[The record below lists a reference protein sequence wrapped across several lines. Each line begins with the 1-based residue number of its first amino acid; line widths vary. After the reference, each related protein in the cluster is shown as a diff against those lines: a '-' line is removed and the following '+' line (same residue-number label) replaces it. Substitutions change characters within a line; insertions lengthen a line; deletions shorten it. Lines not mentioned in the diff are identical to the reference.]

1 MWGKET
7 LILEEFT
14 SALLSFNLK
23 KKASDENSQG
33 KRLVV
38 RSNQK
43 CGRNKLGLNRETIK
57 LGPDL
62 EKGRTYSVI
71 SAKKQGM

>member
-1 MWGKET
+1 MPEK
-7 LILEEFT
+7 IT
-14 SALLSFNLK
+14 SALLSFNLR

-43 CGRNKLGLNRETIK
+43 YGRNK
-57 LGPDL
+57 
-62 EKGRTYSVI
+62 S
-71 SAKKQGM
+71 

>member
-1 MWGKET
+1 VGKET
-7 LILEEFT
+7 LKPETIT
-14 SALLSFNLK
+14 SALLSFNLR

-43 CGRNKLGLNRETIK
+43 YGRNK
-57 LGPDL
+57 
-62 EKGRTYSVI
+62 S
-71 SAKKQGM
+71 